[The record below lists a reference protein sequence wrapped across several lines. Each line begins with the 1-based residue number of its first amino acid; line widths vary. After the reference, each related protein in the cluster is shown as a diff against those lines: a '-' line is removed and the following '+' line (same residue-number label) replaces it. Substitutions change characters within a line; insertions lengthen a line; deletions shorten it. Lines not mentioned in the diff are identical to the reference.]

1 MAMYM
6 HVYNACI
13 YNNYWKAYFIGLL
26 SSAQNFL
33 RVYLLL
39 FVFFSKAKGY
49 DSLMQL
55 VINFFYFLLNV

>member
-39 FVFFSKAKGY
+39 FVFFLVKLKAT
-49 DSLMQL
+49 
-55 VINFFYFLLNV
+55 IR